1 MIDRALAD
9 SFQTIGADYDRYRP
23 GFPDAAAD
31 LILPERVGAVL
42 DLGAGTGKFTELLIG
57 RATSVQA
64 VEPSEPMLDVLRAKL
79 VDVTAHLGSA
89 ESIPL
94 SDASVD
100 AVTVAQAFHW
110 FEREAACA
118 EIARILAPGG
128 VLGLVWNHSDPAC
141 TWDRAAHRIAHPAV
155 GVDDQTTGS
164 AVEDLPGFEFDS
176 RAVIAWSE
184 NISRD
189 DYLRRWGTISSVL
202 VADRRS
208 KTEMLAAIETVLD
221 DAPETS
227 GRAELVLPQLTEVYR
242 YRRTA

>member
-1 MIDRALAD
+1 MVSAMNPWTLLGLNDDADERTVKRQYAKLLKVTRPDEDPEAFQRLREAYERALDWSRNRAD
-9 SFQTIGADYDRYRP
+9 
-23 GFPDAAAD
+23 
-31 LILPERVGAVL
+31 E
-42 DLGAGTGKFTELLIG
+42 
-57 RATSVQA
+57 
-64 VEPSEPMLDVLRAKL
+64 
-79 VDVTAHLGSA
+79 
-89 ESIPL
+89 
-94 SDASVD
+94 
-100 AVTVAQAFHW
+100 
-110 FEREAACA
+110 
-118 EIARILAPGG
+118 
-128 VLGLVWNHSDPAC
+128 
-141 TWDRAAHRIAHPAV
+141 
-155 GVDDQTTGS
+155 DD
-164 AVEDLPGFEFDS
+164 EFDS